1 MPNNSDFSR
10 GVIEA
15 YKFILCKLYEW
26 VRDVN
31 TKETF
36 NFIWRNQAK
45 KMHWFGKLEIYK
57 EISADLRK
65 KDRDWDRDTKKSF
78 GLKCHPFF
86 KFTQEI
92 IIIII
97 VIYCYYLLIV
107 IILLSKK
114 EKAKQQYKIKIFTV
128 KMQKTGIQKYQKW
141 NHSGIFLVLDWTIF
155 LWTTQLYSKNT
166 CEGVQFS
173 NSKGIQRKRSIFRI
187 IWIIIF

>member
-1 MPNNSDFSR
+1 
-10 GVIEA
+10 
-15 YKFILCKLYEW
+15 
-26 VRDVN
+26 
-31 TKETF
+31 
-36 NFIWRNQAK
+36 
-45 KMHWFGKLEIYK
+45 MHRFGKLEIYK

-97 VIYCYYLLIV
+97 IVIYCYYFLIV

-128 KMQKTGIQKYQKW
+128 KMQKTGI
-141 NHSGIFLVLDWTIF
+141 
-155 LWTTQLYSKNT
+155 
-166 CEGVQFS
+166 
-173 NSKGIQRKRSIFRI
+173 
-187 IWIIIF
+187 